1 MAGHWAVTGA
11 YCKNEYKLIRKQCMM
26 ALWKL
31 MACLAAWEALRWRTY
46 SPCKPASLL
55 LTPFLFSAVWHYCCA
70 FPLLSL
76 PVCLSSCV
84 PSLSC
89 RADYRADCQ
98 SVISGR
104 CHKTLMER
112 LRKAL
117 SNTSQSPKSS
127 LQWGDSAVS
136 YHMHAL
142 QLWATLIIH
151 VKEHKGTLHESAVCR
166 FPARPNF

>member
-1 MAGHWAVTGA
+1 MKTNGVSGSLRGT
-11 YCKNEYKLIRKQCMM
+11 
-26 ALWKL
+26 ALENL
-31 MACLAAWEALRWRTY
+31 FSVQTCQ
-46 SPCKPASLL
+46 PAPYTLSLFCRLTLL
-55 LTPFLFSAVWHYCCA
+55 LRIFSPH
-70 FPLLSL
+70 LSL

-112 LRKAL
+112 LRKPL
-117 SNTSQSPKSS
+117 VTHPRVLN
-127 LQWGDSAVS
+127 LRCNRGGSAVS

-151 VKEHKGTLHESAVCR
+151 VKEHKGTLHKSAVCR